1 MVNRQGARPAG
12 FVWAVD
18 KRDARG
24 DPVRLDD
31 VPLRLGH
38 QAGQERVLAIRMTRS
53 GFEQA
58 LSEACLSH
66 FDPDL
71 YESHDE
77 WLARKEAGPVRVQWD
92 PERSIHLEPLPW
104 RSLQIGLSGSAVYR
118 YVSEWITAI
127 DDVTADV
134 RNIRRLIDD
143 HHLDDAND
151 ALPAESAYPMPRRVA
166 DIIGM

>member
-1 MVNRQGARPAG
+1 MIWMMYRCG
-12 FVWAVD
+12 WAT
-18 KRDARG
+18 K
-24 DPVRLDD
+24 P
-31 VPLRLGH
+31 
-38 QAGQERVLAIRMTRS
+38 GQERVLAIRMTRS

-77 WLARKEAGPVRVQWD
+77 WLARKEASPVRVQWD
-92 PERSIHLEPLPW
+92 PERSIHLESLPW

-127 DDVTADV
+127 DMSPQTCVT
-134 RNIRRLIDD
+134 
-143 HHLDDAND
+143 
-151 ALPAESAYPMPRRVA
+151 S
-166 DIIGM
+166 GG